1 MAVDVNL
8 LFSIAVLLFVAKV
21 FGEIAERMKVSS
33 LVGEVLAGIL
43 LGPLLRI
50 VTPDPM
56 LAQIAGLGI
65 IFSLFI
71 IGLNTKFEDSRENV
85 YSGSIIA
92 LIACGLSFLG
102 GFLLGYL
109 IFGEIIVGV
118 FLGIAILS
126 TSTMMTFRSL
136 MDIGEVKTKASRFLL
151 IVDMA
156 DEVIAV
162 LALALITSYIAYGSV
177 QIWNVVALFFVVL
190 GFFLVIL
197 TFGTMAVNRL
207 LSFFQSMKDEQML
220 VSIPLFIMFIVAF
233 LSEQASVAA
242 VTGAFLAGMAMNRS
256 HLTESI
262 ILPKTKIIG
271 NGFFIPLFFAYSAVL
286 IDLSVLASSLWIV
299 VLLLAVGIAAKII
312 GAGFFSRFFGYSRSE
327 QLIIGIGMIPRGEYS
342 IIIAQL
348 ALTAAF
354 FDERLH
360 SIFAQLYGPII
371 VFVLLSIIVTP
382 LFFRLVK
389 KK

>member
-1 MAVDVNL
+1 
-8 LFSIAVLLFVAKV
+8 
-21 FGEIAERMKVSS
+21 
-33 LVGEVLAGIL
+33 
-43 LGPLLRI
+43 
-50 VTPDPM
+50 
-56 LAQIAGLGI
+56 
-65 IFSLFI
+65 
-71 IGLNTKFEDSRENV
+71 
-85 YSGSIIA
+85 
-92 LIACGLSFLG
+92 
-102 GFLLGYL
+102 
-109 IFGEIIVGV
+109 
-118 FLGIAILS
+118 
-126 TSTMMTFRSL
+126 
-136 MDIGEVKTKASRFLL
+136 
-151 IVDMA
+151 
-156 DEVIAV
+156 
-162 LALALITSYIAYGSV
+162 
-177 QIWNVVALFFVVL
+177 
-190 GFFLVIL
+190 
-197 TFGTMAVNRL
+197 
-207 LSFFQSMKDEQML
+207 MKDEQML